1 MGGDERGEADAA
13 WLSSVEE
20 MRRGSAVQL
29 GVSACGPTALLNILE
44 ACRYSP
50 LPSAA
55 KVLEAAPARLRDHST
70 PSLVSYLTS
79 RAKAGTTHDDLIR
92 GAGRLTDGRVSG
104 VFFAVDQFA
113 SPEALS
119 GWLRRWVSLGA
130 APLVTLN
137 LFLEGQDA
145 YHHQTVFGVE
155 PGGIWTSNP
164 VMKYSPAHL
173 LSLLTA
179 GRHMVIPRS
188 HVLARLQA
196 ACATGTIT
204 DLLEETELLDATPPW
219 SDLAV
224 GMQVRRILTGVADT
238 SESGARML
246 PLNGGGAAEKPSVFR
261 DLVIPWGGL
270 PGITVFALHGTPAM
284 SELRAASERSPKAH
298 VRLPLYPVPS
308 SSASQG
314 AAARVVPVALRD
326 TRGGG
331 GSVDGTPRGDAS
343 GEPSCSV
350 SPSSAAAAGG
360 REPTSPLGP
369 RRQHQQQQQQWMSD
383 EASGSAALRQE
394 LASVAREMAEL
405 AAEYEVQ
412 AAAAL
417 RAAGLEA
424 ELLEARRELERERQ
438 AAGRSRVELLAEIE
452 RLHRAL
458 DTRRPT
464 T

>member
-1 MGGDERGEADAA
+1 MDGCERGMVESA
-13 WLSSVEE
+13 WLRSVEE
-20 MRRGSAVQL
+20 MRSSSAVQL

-44 ACRYSP
+44 ACGYSP
-50 LPSAA
+50 CPSAEE
-55 KVLEAAPARLRDHST
+55 VLEAAPARLRDHST
-70 PSLVSYLTS
+70 PSLISYLTS
-79 RAKAGTTHDDLIR
+79 RAKAGTIHDDLIQ
-92 GAGRLTDGRVSG
+92 GAERLTGGRVSG

-137 LFLEGQDA
+137 LFLQGHDA

-164 VMKYSPAHL
+164 VMKYSPGHL

-188 HVLARLQA
+188 HILARLQA
-196 ACATGTIT
+196 ACATGTIR

-224 GMQVRRILTGVADT
+224 GTQVRRILTGVADS
-238 SESGARML
+238 SESGGKLL
-246 PLNGGGAAEKPSVFR
+246 PLNGGGAPEKPAVFR

-270 PGITVFALHGTPAM
+270 PGVTIFALHGTPAM
-284 SELRAASERSPKAH
+284 AELQAASERCPNIPVH
-298 VRLPLYPVPS
+298 LPLYPLS
-308 SSASQG
+308 SD
-314 AAARVVPVALRD
+314 AAEGPARVVPVALRD

-331 GSVDGTPRGDAS
+331 SGDGSPPGEAS
-343 GEPSCSV
+343 GEPSCSAG
-350 SPSSAAAAGG
+350 PSAAAAATAGG
-360 REPTSPLGP
+360 REPSSPLG
-369 RRQHQQQQQQWMSD
+369 RRRHHHHQRQRMPD
-383 EASGSAALRQE
+383 EASGSARLREE
-394 LASVAREMAEL
+394 LATVAREMAEL

-438 AAGRSRVELLAEIE
+438 AAGRSRVELVAEIA

-458 DTRRPT
+458 DARRPT
-464 T
+464 